1 MKKRRRNSS
10 ATLVAALVAA
20 GVIQGMSVPVFAQ
33 GDAVAYPGELAVPE
47 IVETRCSCTFTLTD
61 IVPEKVVLELR
72 GATFLPADWL
82 LNLHSRV
89 CPAVPWPAGAL
100 CALFVPRPGYRVLRS
115 FRASRLVA
123 LGGGEFALNFRC
135 RRGAERPG
143 VRIRVR
149 GRHTNT
155 GHVVWYHTPGW
166 RDLAGSNGAPLS
178 PVQGFKATPG
188 PATGDRNLSGPAE

>member
-1 MKKRRRNSS
+1 MTKRRRNSS
-10 ATLVAALVAA
+10 ATLVAALVATA
-20 GVIQGMSVPVFAQ
+20 AVQGMSVPVFAQ
-33 GDAVAYPGELAVPE
+33 DGAVAYPGELPVLE
-47 IVETRCSCTFTLTD
+47 MEESRCSCTFTLTD

-72 GATFLPADWL
+72 GAVFPPSDWL

-100 CALFVPRPGYRVLRS
+100 CALFVPKPAYRVLRS

-149 GRHTNT
+149 GRHPDT
-155 GHVVWYHTPGW
+155 GHVAWYHTPGW
-166 RDLAGSNGAPLS
+166 QDLAGSNGALLS

-188 PATGDRNLSGPAE
+188 PATGDRNLSGLAE